1 MNILSERTQMAVKI
15 VENWCTEVG
24 LTVHPDKSETVIF
37 TKNRNLTGFENSR
50 IFGREIAL
58 KNEAKYLGIML
69 DSKLNWSKHIQ
80 YRLGKCLRIF
90 WCCRSAIGK
99 TWGLSPKN
107 VLWIYNAIVK
117 PMLAYGSFL
126 WWYGTNTTTAKGKLS
141 HLQRVACLAITGA
154 MSTTPQAA
162 LEALLSLPKLDKYI
176 EAEAK
181 NTAYRLRRCITDA
194 QHRYAKHTNILKALY
209 NQNHII
215 ESANDHI
222 KTVYMFDRNYDVVI
236 PQKTDWSNR
245 LIKVNYY
252 AHVYFTDGSVKNES
266 SGYGAL
272 YTRDHVIMRGQ
283 CGKYA
288 KITQSEIIAIHTC
301 CIHAI
306 NNKLNGQICIYSD
319 SIGALNALKSPK
331 INSELVLECVRL
343 LEQLTHSCKVSLI
356 WLPAHNGIYGNEV
369 ADKIAKYA
377 AIEILLR
384 PEPLIAIEQPL
395 FRNLTNTRLAQKNFG
410 G

>member
-1 MNILSERTQMAVKI
+1 
-15 VENWCTEVG
+15 
-24 LTVHPDKSETVIF
+24 
-37 TKNRNLTGFENSR
+37 
-50 IFGREIAL
+50 
-58 KNEAKYLGIML
+58 
-69 DSKLNWSKHIQ
+69 
-80 YRLGKCLRIF
+80 
-90 WCCRSAIGK
+90 
-99 TWGLSPKN
+99 
-107 VLWIYNAIVK
+107 
-117 PMLAYGSFL
+117 
-126 WWYGTNTTTAKGKLS
+126 
-141 HLQRVACLAITGA
+141 
-154 MSTTPQAA
+154 
-162 LEALLSLPKLDKYI
+162 
-176 EAEAK
+176 
-181 NTAYRLRRCITDA
+181 
-194 QHRYAKHTNILKALY
+194 
-209 NQNHII
+209 
-215 ESANDHI
+215 
-222 KTVYMFDRNYDVVI
+222 MFDRNYDVVI

-369 ADKIAKYA
+369 ADRIAKYA
-377 AIEILLR
+377 ATEIPLG

-395 FRNLTNTRLAQKNFG
+395 IRKLTNTWLDDQIKTAWRGSNGCEHSKCFIYETSGRVSDQIMDMSKNEIRIITGLITGHCKLNQHLVRMGIRNDPDCDLCGRTAETAKHILCECAVLANQRKKHFARSPTNPGSLCKDNLYKIIKFYKECSANTQHIQRAF
-410 G
+410 